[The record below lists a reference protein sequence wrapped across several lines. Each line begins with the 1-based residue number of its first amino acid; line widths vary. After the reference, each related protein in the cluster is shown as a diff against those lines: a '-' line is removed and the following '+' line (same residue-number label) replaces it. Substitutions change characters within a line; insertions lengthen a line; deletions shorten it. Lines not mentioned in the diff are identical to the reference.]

1 MAQYKVPQNVESEDK
16 LLGPLSMKQFIY
28 AVIGLAWGGLWYM
41 ILRAG
46 GAAGLVMAI
55 FVILPV
61 SGFMFLLAFGRREEQ
76 SFENYLIA
84 LIRFNVVPRK
94 RIWMKDTAVEHAI
107 VDAPPP
113 PKVQEMTAEDYAKV
127 QGRLRQLAMV
137 VDTRGHVKGEEIQAL
152 DPNNQAAT
160 FSQRVF
166 TPPSLQQQIAP
177 SQLQQTDDILSRTES
192 GAKVDEVGRLLQN
205 VEHDVR
211 DQARQAMTQGIKDPE
226 SLQTPAQPS
235 QPGLSD
241 DILKKVMDTTD
252 LSVAQVAQA
261 ANRGQLQAGKSVSF
275 R

>member
-16 LLGPLSMKQFIY
+16 LLGPLTMKQFIY

-46 GAAGLVMAI
+46 GAAGLVLAI

-84 LIRFNVVPRK
+84 LIRFTVVPRK
-94 RIWMKDTAVEHAI
+94 RVWMKDTSVEHAI

-113 PKVQEMTAEDYAKV
+113 PKVQELTAADYAQV
-127 QGRLRQLAMV
+127 QSRLRQLAMV
-137 VDTRGHVKGEEIQAL
+137 VDTRGHLKNEEVQAL
-152 DPNNQAAT
+152 DPTNQAAT

-166 TPPSLQQQIAP
+166 TPPSLQQEIAP
-177 SQLQQTDDILSRTES
+177 SQLQKGDDIISQTES
-192 GAKVDEVGRLLQN
+192 GQKIQDVGRMLQN

-211 DQARQAMTQGIKDPE
+211 DQARQAMTQAIQDP
-226 SLQTPAQPS
+226 SAVQTPAQPS
-235 QPGLSD
+235 QPQLSD

-261 ANRGQLQAGKSVSF
+261 ANRGQLQAGQPVSF